1 MIDKIGIVLWYVA
14 LAVLLFA
21 GFKFS
26 KKKEW
31 NEENMSFDQTKCF
44 LGFCAVIICFH
55 HLAQFTC
62 ASWLNPK
69 YIRHGL
75 DIFVTAGYPMV
86 AMFLF
91 CSGYGLYKSAKAK
104 PDFFKRFIPV
114 RVTPIL
120 IPTLLTALVYVFLSL
135 YRKLPVIINN
145 PIAVGEHTTLH
156 PFIWYIPCMLVLYIA
171 FYIGFGLFKKD
182 WTGILTISIATFGW
196 IAYCVCFGYG
206 TWWFNTCHMF
216 LVGILVSKYEN
227 KFFESCK
234 KLYVLR
240 LIGTILICPVL
251 WYLAD
256 NAGGMF
262 LSMNKLQW
270 TPVNGYKAD
279 LFAWIFQF
287 LYTLAFMSLYYLIS
301 MKLKVGNPVS
311 RFFGKF
317 TLEIYLVHGIF
328 VNMFGFYMIQEPTK
342 PLYYIKSVPLYV
354 LVVLACSIPLSYG
367 LSLLDKKV
375 GKLLRPKK
383 TGKSTMSE
391 RQQ

>member
-21 GFKFS
+21 GVKFS

-120 IPTLLTALVYVFLSL
+120 IPTLLTALVYVFLRL

-182 WTGILTISIATFGW
+182 WAGILTVSIATFGW

-367 LSLLDKKV
+367 LSLIKKNTQL
-375 GKLLRPKK
+375 K
-383 TGKSTMSE
+383 
-391 RQQ
+391 